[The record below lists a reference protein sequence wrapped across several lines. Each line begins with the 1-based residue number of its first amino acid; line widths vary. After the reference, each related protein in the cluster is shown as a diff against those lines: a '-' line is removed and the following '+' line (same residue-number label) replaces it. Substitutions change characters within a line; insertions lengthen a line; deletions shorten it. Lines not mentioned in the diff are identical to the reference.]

1 MNKEEIRFSVIIPAY
16 NVEKYIGRAIQSVT
30 NQTFENYEVL
40 VVDDCSTDNTVK
52 EIEKLEN
59 DKIKLLKTEKNSGT
73 AGAPRNIALEEAKGE
88 YIIFLDGD
96 DTLYNKETLRKIDE
110 VLGEEKPEILFLGY
124 EDVGQGNK
132 VRVSTKENSTKK
144 ARLLCDVTFSVS
156 SKCWRREFLIK
167 NNMKFV
173 EGMYYEDEIYSIKAT
188 ILSQNTKYANIEVF
202 KYYRNREG
210 SVMSK
215 PSVKKCSDWYRMLA
229 EVMDLYAITPEEYK
243 PYLLSFI
250 ENENESIPKRI
261 GAILQALENG
271 GPIKLLPKRE
281 YKYRSFF
288 DNENDNSN
296 S

>member
-1 MNKEEIRFSVIIPAY
+1 MKKEETRFSIIIPAY
-16 NVEKYIGRAIQSVT
+16 NVEKYIGRAIKSVM
-30 NQTFENYEVL
+30 NQTFENYELL
-40 VVDDCSTDNTVK
+40 VVDDCSTDNTVA

-59 DKIKLLKTEKNSGT
+59 NKLKLLKTEKNSGT
-73 AGAPRNIALEEAKGE
+73 AGAPRNIALEEARGE

-96 DTLYNKETLRKIDE
+96 DTLYNNETLRKIDE
-110 VLGEEKPEILFLGY
+110 VIGEEKPEILFLGY

-288 DNENDNSN
+288 DNENNNSN